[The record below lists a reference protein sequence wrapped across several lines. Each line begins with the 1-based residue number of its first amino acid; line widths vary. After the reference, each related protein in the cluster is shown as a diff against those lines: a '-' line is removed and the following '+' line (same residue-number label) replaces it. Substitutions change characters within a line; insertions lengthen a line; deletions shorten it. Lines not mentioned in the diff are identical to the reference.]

1 MKVIFLDNVKGVGKK
16 GEIKEVSDGY
26 ANNFLFKQKLAVP
39 ATAGNL
45 NVNKGQKEA
54 QARAKAIEKAEAEAM
69 KVKLEKVQVQIGATI
84 GKNGSLFG
92 SITNKEI
99 SDELAKMGLVVDK
112 KKIVLDSPIK
122 AVGNY
127 VVSVKLYTDVN
138 AKLKVVVKGS

>member
-1 MKVIFLDNVKGVGKK
+1 MKVIFLDNVKGVGKR

-54 QARAKAIEKAEAEAM
+54 QARAKAIEKAESEAM
-69 KVKLEKVQVQIGATI
+69 KAKLEKVQVKIGATI

-92 SITNKEI
+92 SITTKQVAEA
-99 SDELAKMGLVVDK
+99 LQKQFR
-112 KKIVLDSPIK
+112 
-122 AVGNY
+122 
-127 VVSVKLYTDVN
+127 
-138 AKLKVVVKGS
+138 